1 VILERLEY
9 VLHVEASADAVWRF
23 FSNPHNLPRITPPW
37 LDLRI
42 VSPAPERIYP
52 GLILEYRVRP
62 ARGLQVAWVTEITH
76 VREGELFV
84 DEQRF
89 GPYRFWH
96 HQHLFRATGR
106 SVEVRDVV
114 HYLLPGGFLGR
125 PFLRR
130 WVGRQL
136 EAIFAYRQEAVRRL
150 LREESR
156 GGGQVPLVAPNR
168 GRPGRGD
175 GPRRV
180 M

>member
-1 VILERLEY
+1 MILERLEY
-9 VLHVEASADAVWRF
+9 VVQVEAPTDAVWRF

-62 ARGLQVAWVTEITH
+62 TRGLRVAWVTEITH

-89 GPYRFWH
+89 GPYHFWH

-168 GRPGRGD
+168 GRPGRRD